1 MENTMNSLSHN
12 AGPLPRAN
20 YALALR
26 VGLGSVFVIGGLAKL
41 SRLLSPSAAEGI
53 VGQYMGP
60 LGYINETFQ
69 QWLFDGMLG
78 MVLTPWSFLTLL
90 SAFELVSGLMLLAGF
105 LVRPLALI
113 WAPLLWTFVF
123 SLPVVTTPGE
133 ALTAPTYTSPA
144 MFVQIRDITLSGLFV
159 ALYNLGSGSL
169 SVDAR
174 RGGLAVQPERDWDAL
189 AMLLRW
195 SLALTFL
202 IGGLFHGFPK
212 IAGFATPGL
221 ILAVVG
227 IGLAAGYGTRVFAAA
242 ACAVLVYYMATKL
255 GAASGVLGYLNSIKR
270 ELGLLAGAAVV
281 AHAGGGRYFTIDQL
295 RRTRPVAGAA

>member
-1 MENTMNSLSHN
+1 MEHLSN
-12 AGPLPRAN
+12 RAGPLPRAH

-26 VGLGSVFVIGGLAKL
+26 VGLGGVFVIGGLAKL
-41 SRLLSPSAAEGI
+41 SRLLSPSQADGI
-53 VGQYMGP
+53 VAQYMGP

-69 QWLFDGMLG
+69 QWLFESWLG
-78 MVLTPWSFLTLL
+78 MILTPWNFLTLL
-90 SAFELVSGLMLLAGF
+90 SGFELVSGLMLIAGLF
-105 LVRPLALI
+105 VRPLALV

-133 ALTAPTYTSPA
+133 MIDAPTYTSPA
-144 MFVQIRDITLSGLFV
+144 MFVQVRDIALSGLFV
-159 ALYNLGSGSL
+159 ALYNFGPGTT

-174 RGGLAVQPERDWDAL
+174 RHGAVLVPDIDRDAL
-189 AMLLRW
+189 LLLMRW
-195 SLALTFL
+195 SLAVAFV

-212 IAGFATPGL
+212 IASFGTPGL

-242 ACAVLVYYMATKL
+242 ACAVLVVYMLGKL

-270 ELGLLAGAAVV
+270 EIGLLAGAAVV
-281 AHAGGGRYFTIDQL
+281 AHAGGGRYFTVDAL
-295 RRTRPVAGAA
+295 RRRPPSVQAG

>member
-1 MENTMNSLSHN
+1 MEHLSN
-12 AGPLPRAN
+12 KAGPLPYAH

-26 VGLGSVFVIGGLAKL
+26 LGLGSVFVIGGLAKL
-41 SRLLSPSAAEGI
+41 SRLLSPSQADGI
-53 VGQYMGP
+53 VAQYMGP

-69 QWLFDGMLG
+69 QWLFEGWLG
-78 MVLTPWSFLTLL
+78 IVLTPWNFLTLL
-90 SAFELVSGLMLLAGF
+90 SGFELVSGLMLLAGF

-133 ALTAPTYTSPA
+133 VLTSPTYTSPA
-144 MFVQIRDITLSGLFV
+144 MFVQVRDIALSGLFV
-159 ALYNLGSGSL
+159 ALYNLGSGSAG
-169 SVDAR
+169 VDAR
-174 RGGLAVQPERDWDAL
+174 RSGAAIVPERDWDAL
-189 AMLLRW
+189 ALLMRW
-195 SLALTFL
+195 SLAVAFI

-212 IAGFATPGL
+212 IASFGAPGL
-221 ILAVVG
+221 ILAVIG

-242 ACAVLVYYMATKL
+242 ACAVLVVYMLGKL

-281 AHAGGGRYFTIDQL
+281 AHAGGGRYFTLDSL
-295 RRTRPVAGAA
+295 RRTSPPAETG

>member
-1 MENTMNSLSHN
+1 MDHLSHK
-12 AGPLPRAN
+12 AGPLPRAP

-41 SRLLSPSAAEGI
+41 SRLLSPSQAEGI
-53 VGQYMGP
+53 VAQYMGP

-69 QWLFDGMLG
+69 QWLFDGWLG
-78 MVLTPWSFLTLL
+78 LVLTPWTFLTLL
-90 SAFELVSGLMLLAGF
+90 SGFELVSGLMLLAGL

-133 ALTAPTYTSPA
+133 VLTSPTYTSPA
-144 MFVQIRDITLSGLFV
+144 MFVQVRDIALSGLFV
-159 ALYNLGSGSL
+159 ALYNLGSGTG

-174 RGGLAVQPERDWDAL
+174 RQGAAALAPERDWDAL
-189 AMLLRW
+189 ALLMRW
-195 SLALTFL
+195 SLAVVFI

-212 IAGFATPGL
+212 IASFGTPGL

-242 ACAVLVYYMATKL
+242 ACAVLVVYMLGKL
-255 GAASGVLGYLNSIKR
+255 GAASGVLGYLNSVKR

-281 AHAGGGRYFTIDQL
+281 AHAGGGRYFTIQSL
-295 RRTRPVAGAA
+295 RRVPPPAGTI